1 MTEYEQLKA
10 AHKADCKRQD
20 AYVWEGRQ
28 FAAEITAAFRAHL
41 GCNEVHTVTAHKP
54 KTEIAPRTAVNPRS
68 AVSLEDNS
76 FFHLTI
82 ALWLGSE
89 FDSLSF
95 PVIFKKLDGMWQV
108 GLERVPE
115 ITSVKP
121 GTNDGLEVVFRNLVA
136 LAKDQ
141 MEHGFEQF
149 LAGKPKQ
156 SPLGFT
162 LHREAEEEGADRAAV
177 TEA

>member
-10 AHKADCKRQD
+10 AHKTDCKRQD
-20 AYVWEGRQ
+20 SYVWEGRQ
-28 FAAEITAAFRAHL
+28 FAAEITAAFRTYL
-41 GCNEVHTVTAHKP
+41 GCNEAHTVTAHKP

-68 AVSLEDNS
+68 AVSLEDDS
-76 FFHLTI
+76 FVHFTI
-82 ALWLGSE
+82 AVWLGSE
-89 FDSLSF
+89 FDSVSF

-115 ITSVKP
+115 ITTVQP
-121 GTNDGLEVVFRNLVA
+121 GTNEGLQVVFRKWLA

-141 MEHGFEQF
+141 MEQGFERF
-149 LAGKPKQ
+149 LSGKPKQ

-162 LHREAEEEGADRAAV
+162 LHREPEEQADNGIK
-177 TEA
+177 